1 MLQAVA
7 VKERP
12 DILKKFMRWP
22 GSPILITY
30 ILIFLIFSLTIPG
43 FLSTR
48 NVLNLT
54 VQASIL
60 LLLALGQ
67 FLVILT
73 EGIDLSCA
81 AVLNFTGVVVALLL
95 QQGFILPLAIIIGL
109 ICAIGFGTILGF
121 SVAYGGIPPFIASF
135 GVMGIAGSLAII
147 ISKGNSIV
155 NLSQFLITLADDK
168 LLGIPNPLLISI
180 MFIIVFYFLLYY
192 SKLGTYILA
201 IGGNINVVRLS
212 GINARFYLM
221 LTYIAAAIMY
231 GLASLLMVGR
241 LHVATPNIAMGMEF
255 EVIGAVILGGT
266 SFSKGEGTLLGTVIG
281 VYFIIALK
289 NGLNIAGISPYI
301 QSPLVGMVILL
312 SIIFAQLNKKI
323 GRL

>member
-1 MLQAVA
+1 MLQAVVA
-7 VKERP
+7 KKRP
-12 DILKKFMRWP
+12 DTLKKFLRWP
-22 GSPILITY
+22 GSTILISY
-30 ILIFLIFSLTIPG
+30 ILLFLIFSLTVPG

-67 FLVILT
+67 LLVILT

-95 QQGFILPLAIIIGL
+95 QGGFILPLAIIIGL
-109 ICAIGFGTILGF
+109 ICAIGCGTILGF

-147 ISKGNSIV
+147 ISEGNSIF
-155 NLSQFLITLADDK
+155 NLSQFLITLGNDK

-180 MFIIVFYFLLYY
+180 LFIIVFYFLLYY
-192 SKLGTYILA
+192 SKLGTYIFA
-201 IGGNINVVRLS
+201 VGGNINVARLS
-212 GINARFYLM
+212 GINARFYHM
-221 LTYIAAAIMY
+221 LAYIAAAIMY

-241 LHVATPNIAMGMEF
+241 LYVATPHIAIGMEF
-255 EVIGAVILGGT
+255 EIIGSVILGGT
-266 SFSKGEGTLLGTVIG
+266 SFFKGEGTLLGTVIG
-281 VYFIIALK
+281 VYFISTLK
-289 NGLNIAGISPYI
+289 NGLNVAGISPYI
-301 QSPLVGMVILL
+301 QAPLVGMVILL
-312 SIIFAQLNKKI
+312 AIIIGQFKKQR